1 MNTMSDHQTKANVNS
16 KDAVAAAA
24 VWRSPE
30 IIKALTSTVTTCF
43 VLGFAAVACSA
54 LSNRLSQPVQW
65 GTREPAELWPSYTV
79 DSQGNR
85 VCTFNCPKK

>member
-1 MNTMSDHQTKANVNS
+1 MSDHQTKANVNS

-43 VLGFAAVACSA
+43 VLIVFLNRFNGELASQLSFGLRIPLILKEIAFVLSTALKNKLGFRP
-54 LSNRLSQPVQW
+54 LL
-65 GTREPAELWPSYTV
+65 L
-79 DSQGNR
+79 
-85 VCTFNCPKK
+85 

>member
-1 MNTMSDHQTKANVNS
+1 MHTMSDHQTKANVNS

-43 VLGFAAVACSA
+43 VLGFAAVACAA

-65 GTREPAELWPSYTV
+65 KTREPAELWPSYTV